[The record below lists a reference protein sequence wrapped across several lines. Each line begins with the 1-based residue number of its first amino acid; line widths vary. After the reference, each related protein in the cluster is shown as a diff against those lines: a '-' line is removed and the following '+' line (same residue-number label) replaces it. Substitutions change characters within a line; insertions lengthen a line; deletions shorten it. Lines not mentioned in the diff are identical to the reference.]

1 MVKNE
6 YTKYIILFLLNAL
19 FLIFFTIMITLKSMA
34 ISQMITI
41 NNEVIKINN
50 SNAYNKNK

>member
-19 FLIFFTIMITLKSMA
+19 FLIFFTIMITLKSMV

-50 SNAYNKNK
+50 SNAYNQNK